1 MSYKRLDNDQ
11 CFRDLDP
18 YFKGLDE
25 NDDGTFGCD
34 GYPGCLYLQNGR
46 CIYNIAPIKRRCQE
60 AVMKTIGWLILKQQ
74 TILLMGINLE

>member
-25 NDDGTFGCD
+25 NADGTFGCD

-46 CIYNIAPIKRRCQE
+46 CIYNIAPIRQDISRGCYEDNRMADIE
-60 AVMKTIGWLILKQQ
+60 AANDLADWY
-74 TILLMGINLE
+74 